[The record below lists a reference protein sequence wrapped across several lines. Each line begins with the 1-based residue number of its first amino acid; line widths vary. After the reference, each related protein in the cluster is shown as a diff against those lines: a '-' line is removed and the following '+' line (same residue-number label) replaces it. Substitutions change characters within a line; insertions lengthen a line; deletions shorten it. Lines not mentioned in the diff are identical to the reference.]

1 MAPSTFY
8 GLNFTTFEGSIDL
21 PMLQL
26 GKTQYINRQKS
37 DSRDNVLF
45 FTVYNFDPPYRCIDI
60 NYKITIE
67 VDMNAGINYECYDCQ
82 NGGRRK
88 YPSQSCI
95 CDRCSAGFYGPDCSI
110 NMLSLTK
117 GQPTTAVINGPG
129 MVFFMLE

>member
-1 MAPSTFY
+1 
-8 GLNFTTFEGSIDL
+8 
-21 PMLQL
+21 MLQL
-26 GKTQYINRQKS
+26 GKKQYINRQKT
-37 DSRDNVLF
+37 DTRDNVLF

-67 VDMNAGINYECYDCQ
+67 VDMNIGVNYECYDCQ

-88 YPSQSCI
+88 YISQSCI

-110 NMLSLTK
+110 NMLSLTQ

-129 MVFFMLE
+129 MVFFILE